1 MIGKKGLI
9 STSVRMLIN
18 REIFKAV
25 EFKVQ
30 KINKFDVCV
39 KLDLQTNNRFIGR
52 VRLLIHLTFIFT
64 VLAQIVE
71 DVTH

>member
-1 MIGKKGLI
+1 
-9 STSVRMLIN
+9 MLIN